1 MTIPHV
7 IGNFD
12 SWNTNSLDFE
22 SLIHEH
28 KDAVYRHLIRVC
40 GNREDAEDA
49 LIESLLKAHSHL
61 DQLRNANAFRGWLRQ
76 IAKRTCWQIKRRDAL
91 LPILQLSS
99 LEDGGF
105 SLEAEGPTPEQ
116 ELAQQEMKI
125 MLVQAITALPVAYR
139 RVYELRDLEG
149 LSGEETSQRLKIKRE
164 AMKTRLH
171 RARQM
176 VRQHLDRALL
186 NSIQAKKLK
195 QEPSS

>member
-1 MTIPHV
+1 MIPDV
-7 IGNFD
+7 IGNLD
-12 SWNTNSLDFE
+12 PWNTNSLDFE

-49 LIESLLKAHSHL
+49 LIEALLKAHSHL
-61 DQLRNANAFRGWLRQ
+61 DQLRNSNAFRGWLRQ
-76 IAKRTCWQIKRRDAL
+76 IAKRACWQIKRRDAL

-105 SLEAEGPTPEQ
+105 SLESEGPTPEQ
-116 ELAQQEMKI
+116 ELAQQEMKH
-125 MLVQAITALPVAYR
+125 MLIQAITALPVAYR

-149 LSGEETSQRLKIKRE
+149 ISGEEAAQRLKIKKE